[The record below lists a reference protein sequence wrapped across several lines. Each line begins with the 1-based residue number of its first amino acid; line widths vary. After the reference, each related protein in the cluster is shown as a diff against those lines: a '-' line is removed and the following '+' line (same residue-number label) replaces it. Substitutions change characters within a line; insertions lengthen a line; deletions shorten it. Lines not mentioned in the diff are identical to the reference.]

1 MSRDRAPAAPR
12 PAHTRSFRTTSWHC
26 YRVRIGL
33 STTSARAMSLLIAL
47 ALALFGALLAGHGA
61 GSASHD
67 EHTLSAAL
75 TIDTHSSIQAPTPS
89 SHHAGSAALTANPG
103 EVPPTDTCST
113 CLTEGQ
119 MHVLTVCGLLIMSAV
134 TLLLMPRW
142 RESIHRAAEAIG
154 LLVAQ
159 PAVAAVGATTPN
171 LLSLGISRR

>member
-1 MSRDRAPAAPR
+1 M
-12 PAHTRSFRTTSWHC
+12 
-26 YRVRIGL
+26 GL
-33 STTSARAMSLLIAL
+33 GTTSARAMSLLIAL
-47 ALALFGALLAGHGA
+47 TLALLGALMAGHGA

-75 TIDTHSSIQAPTPS
+75 TIDTHSNTQAPATA
-89 SHHAGSAALTANPG
+89 SHHADSPALTANPG
-103 EVPPTDTCST
+103 DIPPADSCAT

-159 PAVAAVGATTPN
+159 PTVAAVGAMTPN